1 MAERDSGNSWDSLW
15 VDLGLEAPRGASVP
29 KLKPAPAAPPAPTP
43 EPVAEA
49 VPVPSAPVP
58 VERPRPVY
66 LTSDEATDIHVTTVP
81 VPVPVPVP
89 VSAAVEASDEDD
101 EDEMIENNPDGT
113 PGKKRRRRR
122 RRGRKGGREDGSDL
136 ETPVA
141 VAAPEMS
148 APVAETAQLP
158 PALALEA
165 SIPDLE
171 TEDDGETETED
182 DGDDDGEELE
192 AGVDMV
198 LSEAEEIETFEAADQ
213 PSAMDEELDNED
225 STPEKKEWS
234 VVSWSEL
241 VAGLNR

>member
-15 VDLGLEAPRGASVP
+15 VDLGLEAPRAASVP
-29 KLKPAPAAPPAPTP
+29 RPKPAPTPVAAPP
-43 EPVAEA
+43 EPVAEV
-49 VPVPSAPVP
+49 VPAPTLAP

-66 LTSDEATDIHVTTVP
+66 LTSDEAPDTQKVPELVP
-81 VPVPVPVP
+81 V
-89 VSAAVEASDEDD
+89 AAVESDEDD
-101 EDEMIENNPDGT
+101 DDEMIENNPDGT

-136 ETPVA
+136 ENPAVA
-141 VAAPEMS
+141 VAAEV
-148 APVAETAQLP
+148 PVAEAVAPTSP
-158 PALALEA
+158 PFLEA
-165 SIPDLE
+165 VAVEDGE
-171 TEDDGETETED
+171 DDDDGEED
-182 DGDDDGEELE
+182 CEELE

-198 LSEAEEIETFEAADQ
+198 LSEAEEIETIEAIDQ